1 MSEANRPDGDC
12 VLVLDIGKT
21 NIKVQVLDSRLASL
35 FERSKANHVI
45 DAGPYPHFDVAA
57 IWTWL
62 LAAISDAAKI
72 HNIVVISVTAH
83 GAAAAL
89 VDRHKSGDGLVL
101 PVLDYESDLPESCS
115 AQYQKVRPEFQET
128 LSPTLS
134 GGLNLGRQL
143 FWLQYEYAGEF
154 QQATDI
160 LLYPQY
166 WVWRLTGVAC
176 SEMTSLGCHT
186 DLWNPQKRDY
196 SSLVDAMA
204 WRTRFAPIK
213 LADAFVGTIKEEIS
227 QQTGLNPNSRVTAG
241 IHDSNASY
249 LRYARQYTGGKFAV
263 ISTGTWAIT
272 MASGASCENLKEQRD
287 MLANVDYQGRP
298 VACARFMAGREY
310 AGICQALDVP
320 LDASYG
326 LDDIQKIVARGVYAL
341 PQFTS
346 GSGPFAHRQ
355 GQFSGE
361 ASQVH
366 GAALASVYLALMLD
380 YELDLLEAEGD
391 LFIEGAFLKN
401 QWLCR
406 ILAALRNRQTVYL
419 SRDTTGTA
427 RGAAVLA
434 GIPVCQESRLE
445 VCEPVLISELLLYQ
459 NFWRKALSSS

>member
-1 MSEANRPDGDC
+1 MSEVNRPGGDC

-21 NIKVQVLDSRLASL
+21 NIKVQVLDNRLASL

-62 LAAISDAAKI
+62 LSAISEAVKAHKIAAIS
-72 HNIVVISVTAH
+72 VTTH
-83 GAAAAL
+83 GATAAL
-89 VDRHKSGDGLVL
+89 VDRHQSGDGLVL
-101 PVLDYESDLPESCS
+101 PVLDYESDLPESRF

-143 FWLQYEYAGEF
+143 FWLQYEYAGDF
-154 QQATDI
+154 QQATDV

-176 SEMTSLGCHT
+176 SEVTSLGCHT

-196 SSLVDAMA
+196 SSLVDAMG
-204 WRTRFAPIK
+204 WRTRFAPLK

-227 QQTGLNPNSRVTAG
+227 QQTGLNPNCRVTAG

-272 MASGASCENLKEQRD
+272 MASGASCENLKEQKD

-310 AGICQALDVP
+310 AGICKALDVP
-320 LDASYG
+320 LDTPYG
-326 LDDIQKIVARGVYAL
+326 LGEIQQIVARGVYAL

-346 GSGPFAHRQ
+346 GSGPFAHRE

-361 ASQVH
+361 ASEVH
-366 GAALASVYLALMLD
+366 GVALASVYLALMLD
-380 YELDLLEAEGD
+380 YELDLLGAEGD

-406 ILAALRNRQTVYL
+406 ILAALRDRQSVYL

-427 RGAAVLA
+427 RGAAALA
-434 GIPVCQESRLE
+434 GFPDCLASGLE
-445 VCEPVLISELLLYQ
+445 ACEPVSISGLHSYR
-459 NFWRKALSSS
+459 NHWRVCLG